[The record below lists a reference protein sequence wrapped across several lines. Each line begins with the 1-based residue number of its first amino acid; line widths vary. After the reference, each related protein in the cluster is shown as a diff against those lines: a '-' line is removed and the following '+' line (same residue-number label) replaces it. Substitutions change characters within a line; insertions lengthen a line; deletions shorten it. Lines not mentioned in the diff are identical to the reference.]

1 MFDNDPRVIYPSR
14 QEIDK
19 KYSQKNRPS
28 YPRQQPFNP
37 PSLNPTNGFIRQ
49 EKKSNEVKPFGGKSY
64 DPKSYEREKAK
75 YNGSNK
81 EIYKNEP
88 IKQTVKDNKPM
99 ESKAFVKKQ

>member
-1 MFDNDPRVIYPSR
+1 MKPS
-14 QEIDK
+14 
-19 KYSQKNRPS
+19 
-28 YPRQQPFNP
+28 
-37 PSLNPTNGFIRQ
+37 
-49 EKKSNEVKPFGGKSY
+49 GGKSY

-99 ESKAFVKKQ
+99 ESKAYVKK